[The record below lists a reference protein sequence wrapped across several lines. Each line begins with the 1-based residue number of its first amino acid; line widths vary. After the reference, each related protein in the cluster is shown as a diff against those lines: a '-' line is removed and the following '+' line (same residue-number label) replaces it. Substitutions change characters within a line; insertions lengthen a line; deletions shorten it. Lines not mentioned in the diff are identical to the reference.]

1 MKRSIWLA
9 GGVVAL
15 VLLLGGAAFV
25 AGRLLAAPVLTS
37 DNQDALVSGSGDQKS
52 GSAVQVDVKPA
63 AEMPESPADVSGL
76 FVRRE
81 DNNLFVGTGQLSAVL
96 VDGKWKQYH
105 DGPVME
111 IVTTH
116 HTQIYRDN
124 ILQKLGGVAPSGS
137 VQQVL
142 EPGSVEEMGENT
154 FVMAW
159 GQRRGDRLVAEVV
172 VFSPNP

>member
-1 MKRSIWLA
+1 MLA
-9 GGVVAL
+9 LA
-15 VLLLGGAAFV
+15 LLLGGAAYV
-25 AGRLLAAPVLTS
+25 GGRLLTATDLRSASQDQVL
-37 DNQDALVSGSGDQKS
+37 SGSGDTKS

-63 AEMPESPADVSGL
+63 PEMPESPADVSGL
-76 FVRRE
+76 FVQRE

-124 ILQKLGGVAPSGS
+124 LLQKLGGVAPSGS

-142 EPGSVEEMGENT
+142 EPGSVEEMGENS

-159 GQRRGDRLVAEVV
+159 GQRRGDRLVADIV